1 VYIVN
6 GRVGKDKLIGECTC
20 QDVSMIDYFLSSSK
34 LPFHILDF
42 EINNF
47 TPNLSDV
54 HSQLHMSLKIP
65 TKENTLTADENER
78 SERNQARKE
87 SIIKKMLLNNEIV

>member
-1 VYIVN
+1 
-6 GRVGKDKLIGECTC
+6 
-20 QDVSMIDYFLSSSK
+20 MIDYLLSSFK
-34 LPFHILDF
+34 LLYHILDF

-54 HSQLHMSLKIP
+54 HSQLHISLKIP

-87 SIIKKMLLNNEIV
+87 SIIKINVVK